1 LLCLAELC
9 SAFEFNSAKEVAID
23 RPGEYLACVS
33 TLTKVQ
39 SQKVA
44 QKAVGKP
51 IVPMGLSTL
60 KSNRVVKKK
69 PFKLDE
75 FTKEDI
81 EFHISVARAFDKL
94 ALQ

>member
-1 LLCLAELC
+1 
-9 SAFEFNSAKEVAID
+9 
-23 RPGEYLACVS
+23 
-33 TLTKVQ
+33 
-39 SQKVA
+39 
-44 QKAVGKP
+44 
-51 IVPMGLSTL
+51 MGLSTL